1 MGSDVFTEAFFGP
14 DVARL
19 KQYAFELKEQLKFAG
34 FFKRIAIRKKLLQVL
49 DEIEYQEGR
58 KQFANRPYSFPT
70 ALRCAKDPMR
80 CSCGCWVE
88 VRDANF

>member
-1 MGSDVFTEAFFGP
+1 MSDVFTEALFGQ
-14 DVARL
+14 DVTML
-19 KQYAFELKEQLKFAG
+19 KQYAFELKGQLRFAG
-34 FFKRIAIRKKLLQVL
+34 FFKRKALRKKLLMIL

-70 ALRCAKDPMR
+70 ARRCTKDPMR
-80 CSCGCWVE
+80 CNCGCWVD